1 MKLFALTAFAAAA
14 LVASTASAQSQRPQ
28 NLGPVIPG
36 VCVFDPQRAVL
47 QSTAGQAVQVRM
59 RSLTQEVAGEISPYY
74 EAVQTGLTSLQQS
87 APSMTQEQRD
97 GQAQQLQQR
106 YQEAQQL
113 EQMRQGELRY
123 TLSEQ
128 LKLIG
133 AAADPIMVA
142 VYQERGCGMLINAE
156 SIIEMN
162 PAMDITDTVIQRLNS
177 AYPGSGNFNRL
188 PVPPEL
194 QQQQQAQ

>member
-36 VCVFDPQRAVL
+36 FCVFDPQRAVL

-59 RSLTQEVAGEISPYY
+59 RSLTQEVTGEIAPYY
-74 EAVQTGLTSLQQS
+74 ESVQAGLTSLQQS
-87 APSMTQEQRD
+87 APSMTPEQRD
-97 GQAQQLQQR
+97 GQAQQLQER

-113 EQMRQGELRY
+113 EQRRQGELRY
-123 TLSEQ
+123 TLNEQ

-142 VYQERGCGMLINAE
+142 VYQERGCGILLNAD

-162 PAMDITDTVIQRLNS
+162 QAMDITDAVIQRLNT

-188 PVPPEL
+188 PVPAEL
-194 QQQQQAQ
+194 QQQQAQ

>member
-1 MKLFALTAFAAAA
+1 MKLFALTAFAVAAMA
-14 LVASTASAQSQRPQ
+14 ATTASAQSQRPQ

-47 QSTAGQAVQVRM
+47 QSTAGQAVQGRM
-59 RSLTQEVAGEISPYY
+59 RELSQEVAGEISPFY
-74 EAVQTGLTSLQQS
+74 ESIQSGLTALQQGAAAMS
-87 APSMTQEQRD
+87 QEQRD
-97 GQAQQLQQR
+97 GQAAQLQQR

-113 EQMRQGELRY
+113 EQNRQAELRY

-133 AAADPIMVA
+133 AAADPIMVT
-142 VYQERGCGMLINAE
+142 VYQERGCGLLLNAE

-162 PAMDITDTVIQRLNS
+162 SAMDITEAVIQRLNAS
-177 AYPGSGNFNRL
+177 YPGSRAFNRM
-188 PVPPEL
+188 PVPVQT
-194 QQQQQAQ
+194 QQQQ

>member
-28 NLGPVIPG
+28 NRGPVIPG
-36 VCVFDPQRAVL
+36 FCVFDPQRAVL

-59 RSLTQEVAGEISPYY
+59 RSLTQEVTGEITPYY
-74 EAVQTGLTSLQQS
+74 ESVQAGLTSLQQS

-97 GQAQQLQQR
+97 GQAAQLQQR

-113 EQMRQGELRY
+113 EQIRQGELRY
-123 TLSEQ
+123 TLNEQ

-133 AAADPIMVA
+133 AAADPIMVT
-142 VYQERGCGMLINAE
+142 VYQERGCGILLNAD

-162 PAMDITDTVIQRLNS
+162 QAMDITDTVIQRLNT

-188 PVPPEL
+188 PVPAEL
-194 QQQQQAQ
+194 QQQQAQ